1 MGTEVAARTPTLAAL
16 LLHMLPRERDFLLPA
31 GLCPVSYVCSRMG
44 AERFPMYA
52 GIKCEFN
59 RASGWAQAE
68 GRPGAC
74 SMQEGPGPCGLT
86 EYYKLGES

>member
-1 MGTEVAARTPTLAAL
+1 
-16 LLHMLPRERDFLLPA
+16 
-31 GLCPVSYVCSRMG
+31 
-44 AERFPMYA
+44 MYA

-86 EYYKLGES
+86 TSLERAKMALSKAAAVLWL